1 MQLNSPALFVEI
13 NDSNYIFVAGIHD
26 DNQNL
31 KILEKKT
38 IPITEVN
45 ESKFINIDEKKNLI
59 KTNVELIE
67 KKLNYIFKEVIII
80 IDNFNCLSV
89 NISGFKKLNGS
100 QILKEN
106 ISYILNSLKLSI
118 TDNEPHK
125 TILHI
130 FNSKSVLDGINVEN
144 LPIGLFG
151 DFYNHELTFFLI
163 GNNDLKNIK
172 QLFNKSNLSVK
183 KVVLKSFIE
192 GVQLINQNNVETF
205 FKIKINKETSSIAFF
220 DQSSFRYSESF
231 NFGTKI
237 IFKDISKICS
247 IDNETISNFLS
258 NCININE
265 KFNDNDFLEEK
276 YFISTRYRKIRK
288 KLILDIVNARIE
300 EIANIILNK
309 NINTRSFKKTNVT
322 VYFIIQDELI
332 SNNFKENFKS
342 FFSKN
347 TNSNP
352 NLIIDFD
359 IDSLFINTDKVSTYG
374 WKTEAI
380 PIIQTKNSLITKIF
394 NSIFG

>member
-38 IPITEVN
+38 IPIAEVN

>member
-38 IPITEVN
+38 IPIAEVN

-118 TDNEPHK
+118 TDNVPHK

-258 NCININE
+258 NCINNNE